1 MIVGLLIVSFV
12 ALSPGPGDNTG
23 VDLMSPGHQHR
34 VPHVPFCVC
43 VCWTHYTCAV
53 PISLMHAS
61 LNTGQTTDQT
71 VDLTSDHVRWTVLSG
86 TVSAS
91 DVQNSPKWCVA
102 PPRQCLTEDSRKGLT
117 SDGRLADGAIQHHGG
132 CLKCIS
138 ASRRCGGV
146 GRHNEGAGSSPQ
158 ARCSCLQLVSHCL
171 RKFVTIGVCR
181 LVGNIDAGKSRRS
194 RRLWGWEDN
203 EGGGRRMG
211 G

>member
-1 MIVGLLIVSFV
+1 MIVGQLIVSFV
-12 ALSPGPGDNTG
+12 ALSPRPGDNTG
-23 VDLMSPGHQHR
+23 VDLMSSGHQHH

-61 LNTGQTTDQT
+61 LNTGQTTDRT

-91 DVQNSPKWCVA
+91 DIQNSPKWCVA

-117 SDGRLADGAIQHHGG
+117 SDGRLADGAIQHHQG

-138 ASRRCGGV
+138 ASGRCGGA
-146 GRHNEGAGSSPQ
+146 GRHNEGRGHHLRRDAAVSS
-158 ARCSCLQLVSHCL
+158 SCHIVS
-171 RKFVTIGVCR
+171 
-181 LVGNIDAGKSRRS
+181 GNLS
-194 RRLWGWEDN
+194 
-203 EGGGRRMG
+203 
-211 G
+211 